1 MLLAVLLN
9 FGVIGSLRTWYIHI
23 ERCIGCFH
31 LSPCSDIMV
40 STAFLGAGQSAEGLQ
55 TVAFSPHLHAPV
67 DLDFLNQFL
76 ACERTLLRLVVGC
89 R

>member
-31 LSPCSDIMV
+31 LRPCPEIMV
-40 STAFLGAGQSAEGLQ
+40 PTAFLGAGQSAEGLQ
-55 TVAFSPHLHAPV
+55 TVAFSPHRQLSSISLINFSPV
-67 DLDFLNQFL
+67 SV
-76 ACERTLLRLVVGC
+76 LLYVS
-89 R
+89 